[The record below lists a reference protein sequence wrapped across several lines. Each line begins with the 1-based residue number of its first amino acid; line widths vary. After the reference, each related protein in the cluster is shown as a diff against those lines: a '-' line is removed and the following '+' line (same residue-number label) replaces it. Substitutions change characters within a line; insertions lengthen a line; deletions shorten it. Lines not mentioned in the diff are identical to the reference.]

1 MTDIQKLYANRFADT
16 GLEKRDRVW
25 KVLCERFFDRLID
38 PDSTVLDLGCGYGEF
53 INNIRCGH
61 KLAVDVN
68 PDAAAHLDPSV
79 TFHRKSLTDLADI
92 ASDSIDTVFTSN
104 VLEHL
109 ASKQECSEVLRGVW
123 RILKPAGQF
132 ILLGPNVKYAYRE
145 YWDFYDHH
153 LPLSDLSMAE
163 GLRQAG
169 FAVTRVVPRFLP
181 FTMNNSVPTADLLVR
196 LYLALPIAWRILG
209 KQFLVIAAKPQ

>member
-1 MTDIQKLYANRFADT
+1 MTDIQKLYADRFANT

-25 KVLCERFFDRLID
+25 KVLCERFFDPLID

-53 INNIRCGH
+53 INNVRCSH
-61 KLAVDVN
+61 KLALDVN

-79 TFHRKSLTDLADI
+79 KFYRKSLTDLAEI
-92 ASDSIDTVFTSN
+92 ASDTVDTVFTSN

-109 ASKQECSEVLRGVW
+109 ANKQECSEVLRGVL
-123 RILKPAGQF
+123 RILKPRGQF

-153 LPLSDLSMAE
+153 LPLSDLSIAE

-169 FAVTRVVPRFLP
+169 FAVMRVVPRFLP
-181 FTMNNSVPTADLLVR
+181 FTMNNSVPTADFLVR
-196 LYLALPIAWRILG
+196 LYLAMPIAWRLFG
-209 KQFLVIAAKPQ
+209 KQFLVIATKQ